1 MLEIDT
7 YKTWAPDGALWTD
20 WAKPVLF
27 ASASYS
33 DPFPLEIPQINW
45 LQNFNQNTAIIVDLP
60 GIKGVEESLALAQ
73 LGYRPVP
80 LYNGVHNKN
89 ESIMVVN
96 VQKTAKALYSGAEI
110 LAAVNLPYD
119 APPVFM
125 LDSRRMEG
133 IGNKPGSYD
142 NRWCVF
148 PQDMPSAGFLLKHGI
163 NNVIVRMEG
172 KDIFSGIPQ
181 NNPGNDLSHILFR
194 YQEAGINIQAAN
206 YESEP
211 KDFDVT
217 KPSQFKSLYYR
228 FKVTMGLSRN
238 SVGGF
243 GSLIPDLSESGGRYY
258 STG

>member
-33 DPFPLEIPQINW
+33 EPFPLEIPQINW
-45 LQNFNQNTAIIVDLP
+45 LQNYKQDTAIIVDLP
-60 GIKGVEESLALAQ
+60 GKRGVGESLALAR

-89 ESIMVVN
+89 ETMVVN
-96 VQKTAKALYSGAEI
+96 VQNTAKALYSGAEI
-110 LAAVNLPYD
+110 LAGVSLPDD

-133 IGNKPGSYD
+133 TEKKPGTYD

-163 NNVIVRMEG
+163 NNVIVRMEE
-172 KDIFSGIPQ
+172 KEIFQGIFR
-181 NNPGNDLSHILFR
+181 NNLSNDLSHILFR
-194 YQEAGINIQAAN
+194 YQEAGITIQVTSN
-206 YESEP
+206 DSVP
-211 KDFDVT
+211 QNFDVT
-217 KPSQFKSLYYR
+217 KPSQFKSLFYR
-228 FKVTMGLSRN
+228 FRATMGLSRN

-243 GSLIPDLSESGGRYY
+243 GSIVPYPYDGSGRYY
-258 STG
+258 GMG